1 MSMHKCKSGV
11 VFTLGEHDYI
21 DNFDNFDNS
30 DYVSVYVEKYVSAY
44 EKTLHQTDMYDKI
57 HINHQ
62 DDENKMVINLKQQ
75 CVKLF
80 DKVLN
85 LFEYLTYF

>member
-1 MSMHKCKSGV
+1 MHKCKSGV

-44 EKTLHQTDMYDKI
+44 EKILHQTDMYDKI

>member
-11 VFTLGEHDYI
+11 VFTLGDY
-21 DNFDNFDNS
+21 DYSDNS
-30 DYVSVYVEKYVSAY
+30 DYVSAYVSAY

-57 HINHQ
+57 HINKK

-80 DKVLN
+80 DNFLN